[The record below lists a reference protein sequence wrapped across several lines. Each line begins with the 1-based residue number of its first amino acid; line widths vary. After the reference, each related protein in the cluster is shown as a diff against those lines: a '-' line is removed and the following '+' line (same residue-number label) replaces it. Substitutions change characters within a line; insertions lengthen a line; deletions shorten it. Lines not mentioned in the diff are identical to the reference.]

1 MENKPLTFNKVSVP
15 KSKTKRSNLTYLLDT
30 GEEPSPRI
38 IPEPLED
45 KKPKKDEVKESEK
58 KDKNSE
64 KDEVK
69 EIGREK
75 IKETKPKM
83 VNKSE
88 NPTIIDP
95 ETQRILKNTSIF
107 TRRRHWDPNRH
118 QDYLNK
124 QKKNR
129 EKEDKKSKSTSKS
142 SKQLCY
148 LECDRLYQMARMK
161 SKKRK
166 HKKKKNTKKHK
177 KKQTKKHS

>member
-15 KSKTKRSNLTYLLDT
+15 KSRKRSNLTYLLDT
-30 GEEPSPRI
+30 GEDPSPII

-45 KKPKKDEVKESEK
+45 KK
-58 KDKNSE
+58 SE

-69 EIGREK
+69 EPK
-75 IKETKPKM
+75 PTVVNKPKTT
-83 VNKSE
+83 VVKSE
-88 NPTIIDP
+88 KSTIIDP
-95 ETQRILKNTSIF
+95 KTQSIVNNTGIF
-107 TRRRHWDPNRH
+107 SRRRYWDPDSH

-124 QKKNR
+124 QKKNN
-129 EKEDKKSKSTSKS
+129 EKEDEKKSKSKS

-148 LECDRLYQMARMK
+148 LECDRLYKMARMK

-166 HKKKKNTKKHK
+166 HKKKKNTKKYK